1 MKRCKSH
8 QNRSVQLKTGV
19 DDVFEKLENSSGNVV
34 GFKAIG
40 TITASDYKILVPEI
54 RALVEKEG
62 NVFMLLDLSDFKW
75 EKMEAWLSDMKFA
88 WEFHNE
94 IEKMAI
100 VGDKSWEKW
109 MAHLAKPFY
118 ARDAKFFHS
127 SDIVK
132 AWAWLRE

>member
-1 MKRCKSH
+1 M
-8 QNRSVQLKTGV
+8 
-19 DDVFEKLENSSGNVV
+19 FEKLDKSSGNVI

-40 TITASDYKILVPEI
+40 TITASDYQNLLPEV

-62 NVFMLLDLSDFKW
+62 NIRMLYDLSDFKW
-75 EKMEAWLSDMKFA
+75 EKLEAWLPDLKFA
-88 WEFHNE
+88 MEFHNE
-94 IEKMAI
+94 IKKMAI

-109 MAHLAKPFY
+109 MSHLAKPFY

-127 SDIVK
+127 ADIAK

>member
-1 MKRCKSH
+1 M
-8 QNRSVQLKTGV
+8 
-19 DDVFEKLENSSGNVV
+19 FEKLENSSGNVV

-75 EKMEAWLSDMKFA
+75 EKMEAWLSDMKLA

-109 MAHLAKPFY
+109 MTHLAKPFY

-127 SDIVK
+127 AEIAQ